1 MLTVYRITKL
11 MGEAF
16 KIHAQALIGYDDPSS
31 ARSGSPETSIPPHNI
46 RPLELQA
53 AY

>member
-1 MLTVYRITKL
+1 MLTYCSITKL

-31 ARSGSPETSIPPHNI
+31 ARSGSPEASIPTQHI